1 MGDFFKPGT
10 AKCIYFER
18 VRDAMKEPYPRSKAF
33 IQALWDECEP
43 FLDLNAQNHAMQDLP
58 SVFWELYLA
67 HALQKAG
74 VSLVP
79 QPRTKK
85 QQRGP
90 DLRAENPEV
99 WIEAITPTSGTGPD
113 AMQHTPLGICYDV
126 PVQSFILRL
135 RSAIKEKA
143 GKMATYIHDGVIPAD
158 KPAVIAIS
166 SSLLPTNIQEQPHV
180 PRIVRAVFAV
190 GNLVLE
196 IDPTHQRDTQMAV
209 ERRDEVANAKGAS
222 IRTDVFLDPA
232 FAHIS
237 AIIYSY
243 QDWVNIPKHPGDE
256 MTVIHNPLATNPL
269 PDGWLSVGQEYWWD
283 NGAVR
288 SAEH

>member
-1 MGDFFKPGT
+1 MADFFRQGD
-10 AKCIYFER
+10 AKCVFFER
-18 VRDAMKEPYPRSKAF
+18 VRDVQREPYPRAKVF

-43 FLDLNAQNHAMQDLP
+43 FVDLNAQSHAMQDLP

-67 HALQKAG
+67 HALRKAG

-85 QQRGP
+85 RQRGP
-90 DLRAENPEV
+90 DLRSENPEV
-99 WIEAITPTSGTGPD
+99 WIEAITPTAGTGAD
-113 AMQHTPLGICYDV
+113 AMESTPLGVCYDV

-143 GKMATYIHDGVIPAD
+143 GKMAGYINDGVIPAD
-158 KPAVIAIS
+158 RPAVIAIS
-166 SSLLPTNIQEQPHV
+166 SCLLPTNIQEQPHV

-196 IDPTHQRDTQMAV
+196 IDPTHRRATEMSVEHRDAI
-209 ERRDEVANAKGAS
+209 ANAKGAS

-237 AIIYSY
+237 ALIYSY
-243 QDWVNIPKHPGDE
+243 QDWVNIPKQPGAE
-256 MTVIHNPLATNPL
+256 LVVVHNPLATNPL
-269 PDGWLSVGQEYWWD
+269 PDGWLPVGKEYWWHND
-283 NGAVR
+283 AVR